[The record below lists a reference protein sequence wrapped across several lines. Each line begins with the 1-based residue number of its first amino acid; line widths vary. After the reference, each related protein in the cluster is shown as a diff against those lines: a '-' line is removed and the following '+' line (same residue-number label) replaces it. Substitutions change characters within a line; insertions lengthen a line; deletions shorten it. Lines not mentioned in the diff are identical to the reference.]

1 MQMVG
6 QLQQLA
12 KQPLKS
18 LGMLRVDRGVLVA
31 AAQHPKQK

>member
-12 KQPLKS
+12 KQPLKG
-18 LGMLRVDRGVLVA
+18 LRVLRVDRGVLVA
-31 AAQHPKQK
+31 AAAAAVEC